1 MFVPTVLYWK
11 LTSLGF
17 SLSADAN
24 VVTGTGVSTPIR
36 IRARSPPVRDR
47 RSVYGRLASFLSPW

>member
-11 LTSLGF
+11 DVLGF

-24 VVTGTGVSTPIR
+24 DVTGTGVSTPIL
-36 IRARSPPVRDR
+36 IRARSPPVVTT
-47 RSVYGRLASFLSPW
+47 SVYGRLASFLSPW